1 VGDYVWWDLDR
12 DGIQDS
18 LEKGIPD
25 VTLRIRKAD
34 GTPVVDVDGKTVTT
48 TKTNKNGKYSFDNL
62 PPGQYRVTVVDPAGY
77 LPTLSQSLPDASLD
91 SSTGYALSVN
101 LTIDGQRDP
110 TLDFGFYK
118 PSRGESVSVGN
129 YVWKDR
135 NGNGLQGPG
144 DTGIRGAILSITDS
158 DGLPVRDVF
167 NRLVRSQTTKADGK
181 YLFRNLPPG
190 KYVVRIKYPDNYF
203 PTTRDKKN
211 RGLNSSTIKATSR
224 NLKGGESD
232 LTLDFGVVYRSG
244 SSGLPETQ

>member
-135 NGNGLQGPG
+135 NGDGIQGPG
-144 DTGIRGAILSITDS
+144 DRGIRGAVLTLESKS
-158 DGLPVRDVF
+158 GLPVRDIF
-167 NRLVRSQTTKADGK
+167 NRLVRSQTTKANGK
-181 YLFRNLPPG
+181 YLFKNLPPG
-190 KYVVRIKYPDNYF
+190 QYVVRIRYPKSYF
-203 PTTRDKKN
+203 PTTPNKPN
-211 RGLNSSTIKATSR
+211 RSLNSSTFKAFSKVLR
-224 NLKGGESD
+224 GGESD

-244 SSGLPETQ
+244 ITRIPSTQ